1 MTVPRPEKAAVVA
14 EVRDRLEASDAAL
27 LTEYRGLNVAEMAA
41 LRRSLRTAGGEYT
54 IYKNTMVRLAT
65 AELGLDL
72 AHLLTGPTAIAFVV
86 ARGDGGPGDAAAV
99 AKALRDFSRANR
111 ALVLKGGLLGDK
123 VLGAEEFLALAD
135 LPPRETLL
143 AQLAGA
149 FSAPMVRLAGLFQAL
164 PRNFAYGLQALID
177 SGGAAGDD
185 AASGDAADPQAQT
198 SDSDQPVDADADQPE
213 DPDQP
218 SETEEA

>member
-14 EVRDRLEASDAAL
+14 EVRDRLAASDAAL
-27 LTEYRGLNVAEMAA
+27 LTEYRGLNVPEMAA
-41 LRRSLRTAGGEYT
+41 LRRSLRAAGGEYT

-65 AELGLDL
+65 AELGVDV
-72 AHLLTGPTAIAFVV
+72 AHLLTGPTAIAFVG
-86 ARGDGGPGDAAAV
+86 ARDDGAASDAAAV
-99 AKALRDFSRANR
+99 AKALRDFSRSNR

-123 VLGAEEFLALAD
+123 VLSAEDLMALAD
-135 LPPRETLL
+135 LPPREMLL

-149 FSAPMVRLAGLFQAL
+149 FSAPMVKLAGLLQAL

-177 SGGAAGDD
+177 TRGAQDGNN
-185 AASGDAADPQAQT
+185 
-198 SDSDQPVDADADQPE
+198 
-213 DPDQP
+213 QP

>member
-14 EVRDRLEASDAAL
+14 EVRDRLSASDAAL
-27 LTEYRGLNVAEMAA
+27 LTEYRGLNVGEMAE

-54 IYKNTMVRLAT
+54 VYKNTMVRLAT

-72 AHLLTGPTAIAFVV
+72 ADLLTGPTAIAFVG
-86 ARGDGGPGDAAAV
+86 ARAAGAAGDAAAV

-111 ALVLKGGLLGDK
+111 ALVLKGGVLGGK
-123 VLGAEEFLALAD
+123 VLSAEDLAALAD
-135 LPPRETLL
+135 LPSRDVLL
-143 AQLAGA
+143 AQLAGG
-149 FSAPMVRLAGLFQAL
+149 FQAPLVKLAGLLQAM

-177 SGGAAGDD
+177 VRDADSGDD
-185 AASGDAADPQAQT
+185 PQ
-198 SDSDQPVDADADQPE
+198 
-213 DPDQP
+213 